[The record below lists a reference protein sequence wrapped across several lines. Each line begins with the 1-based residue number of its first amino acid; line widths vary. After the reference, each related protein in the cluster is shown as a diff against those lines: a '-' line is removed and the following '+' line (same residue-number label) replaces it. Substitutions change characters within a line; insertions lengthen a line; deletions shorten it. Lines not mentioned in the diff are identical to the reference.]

1 VVAEDVLER
10 LVPRI
15 ADAAMDLHRAVRR
28 FADQPVRP
36 VIAHRDLVGEFA
48 LDLAV
53 LHPVHLPRGLAD
65 QQAQHLALGGK
76 LHQRELDGLVAGE
89 ILAERLAFAR
99 VADRFLDA
107 ERGRAQ

>member
-15 ADAAMDLHRAVRR
+15 ADAAMDLHRPVRR

-65 QQAQHLALGGK
+65 QQAQHLAWVASSTSGNWMAWL
-76 LHQRELDGLVAGE
+76 RARSSPNGL
-89 ILAERLAFAR
+89 RS
-99 VADRFLDA
+99 
-107 ERGRAQ
+107 RA